1 MLSVADVKLRKLP
14 TSAIPLAPIK
24 FAITLDVINPMAIL
38 IITLK
43 LFKDVTLN
51 KGVRIIFLTISTN
64 NDLRPQRFVKFR

>member
-1 MLSVADVKLRKLP
+1 
-14 TSAIPLAPIK
+14 
-24 FAITLDVINPMAIL
+24 MAIL